1 MGCQSVFRDFVDY
14 TQKDMHCSSVIW
26 IVCVT
31 ISFSMGSDTI
41 DLTQDFLQNTL
52 DSLNEVDQ
60 NQHRNESTSGSV
72 VIKTFK
78 NAIKTLIEESKNSV
92 RPKLEFIDK
101 VDKKQSINKVK
112 NATSGNWDF
121 TIGKWNITGNWN
133 SSTGGY
139 WNSNPG
145 NNTLTR
151 IFETVFDEDF
161 GDYDDF
167 ETMFGEAIPKIDEL
181 IDGPLV
187 PFFCYWFDFGYGNV
201 CPSIPNDDFND
212 DIHTIFDDI
221 YNSLL
226 NDGPNYGTIFVS
238 IRRCVIFTNLLCR
251 KISLITR

>member
-1 MGCQSVFRDFVDY
+1 MGIYILLSTHGDVSQYSETSLTIR
-14 TQKDMHCSSVIW
+14 KNMHYSTVIL
-26 IVCVT
+26 IVCFT

-52 DSLNEVDQ
+52 DSLNEEDQ
-60 NQHRNESTSGSV
+60 NQNRNESTSGSI

-92 RPKLEFIDK
+92 KQKLEFIDK
-101 VDKKQSINKVK
+101 VDKKQSVNKIK

-167 ETMFGEAIPKIDEL
+167 ENIFGEAIPKIDEL

-187 PFFCYWFDFGYGNV
+187 PFFAIGLTLVMVMFTLPFLMMT
-201 CPSIPNDDFND
+201 SMMIFIPFLMTF
-212 DIHTIFDDI
+212 TIPFLMI
-221 YNSLL
+221 
-226 NDGPNYGTIFVS
+226 GPIMAPLMLALEAV
-238 IRRCVIFTNLLCR
+238 
-251 KISLITR
+251 

>member
-1 MGCQSVFRDFVDY
+1 MGSQYSQTSLTIR
-14 TQKDMHCSSVIW
+14 KNMHYSTVIL
-26 IVCVT
+26 IVCFT

-60 NQHRNESTSGSV
+60 NQNRNESTSGSI

-92 RPKLEFIDK
+92 KQKLEFIDK
-101 VDKKQSINKVK
+101 VDKKQSVNKIK

-151 IFETVFDEDF
+151 IFETVSDEDF
-161 GDYDDF
+161 GDYDAF
-167 ETMFGEAIPKIDEL
+167 ETIFDEAIPKIDEL

-187 PFFCYWFDFGYGNV
+187 PFFAIGLTLVMVMFALPFLMMT
-201 CPSIPNDDFND
+201 SMMIFIPFLMTF
-212 DIHTIFDDI
+212 TIPFLMI
-221 YNSLL
+221 
-226 NDGPNYGTIFVS
+226 GPIIAPLMLALEAV
-238 IRRCVIFTNLLCR
+238 
-251 KISLITR
+251 

>member
-1 MGCQSVFRDFVDY
+1 MGSTHVSHYSKTSLTTR
-14 TQKDMHCSSVIW
+14 KNMHFSTVILIACS
-26 IVCVT
+26 T
-31 ISFSMGSDTI
+31 MGFSMGSDTI

-101 VDKKQSINKVK
+101 VDKKQSINKIRNV
-112 NATSGNWDF
+112 TSGNWDF
-121 TIGKWNITGNWN
+121 TMGKWNITGNWN

-167 ETMFGEAIPKIDEL
+167 ETIFGEAIPIIDEL

-187 PFFCYWFDFGYGNV
+187 PFFAIGLTLVMVMFTLPFLMMT
-201 CPSIPNDDFND
+201 SMMIFIPFLMTF
-212 DIHTIFDDI
+212 TIPFLMI
-221 YNSLL
+221 
-226 NDGPNYGTIFVS
+226 GPIMAPLMLALEAV
-238 IRRCVIFTNLLCR
+238 
-251 KISLITR
+251 

>member
-1 MGCQSVFRDFVDY
+1 MGIYILLSTHGDVSHHSKTSLTIRK
-14 TQKDMHCSSVIW
+14 TMHRSSVIL

-31 ISFSMGSDTI
+31 ISFSLGSDTI
-41 DLTQDFLQNTL
+41 DLTQNFLQNTL

-60 NQHRNESTSGSV
+60 NQNRNESTSGSV
-72 VIKTFK
+72 VIKTFR

-92 RPKLEFIDK
+92 KQKLEFIDK
-101 VDKKQSINKVK
+101 VDKKQSVNKVK

-145 NNTLTR
+145 NNSLTR

-161 GDYDDF
+161 GDYDEF
-167 ETMFGEAIPKIDEL
+167 ETIFGEAIPKIDEL

-187 PFFCYWFDFGYGNV
+187 PFFAIGLTLVMVMFALPFLMMT
-201 CPSIPNDDFND
+201 SMMIFIPFLMTF
-212 DIHTIFDDI
+212 TIPFLMI
-221 YNSLL
+221 
-226 NDGPNYGTIFVS
+226 GPIIAPLMLALEAV
-238 IRRCVIFTNLLCR
+238 
-251 KISLITR
+251 

>member
-1 MGCQSVFRDFVDY
+1 MGVSQYSETSLNIR
-14 TQKDMHCSSVIW
+14 KNMHFSTVIL
-26 IVCVT
+26 IVCFT
-31 ISFSMGSDTI
+31 ISFSFGSNTI

-92 RPKLEFIDK
+92 KQKLEFTDK
-101 VDKKQSINKVK
+101 VDKKQSVNKVK

-121 TIGKWNITGNWN
+121 TIGNWN

-139 WNSNPG
+139 WNSNLR

-161 GDYDDF
+161 DDY
-167 ETMFGEAIPKIDEL
+167 ETIFGEAIPKIDAL

-187 PFFCYWFDFGYGNV
+187 PFFAIGLTLVMVMFALPFLMMTSMMIFIPFLMTFTIPFLMIGPIMGN
-201 CPSIPNDDFND
+201 F
-212 DIHTIFDDI
+212 
-221 YNSLL
+221 LL
-226 NDGPNYGTIFVS
+226 ALNAV
-238 IRRCVIFTNLLCR
+238 
-251 KISLITR
+251 

>member
-1 MGCQSVFRDFVDY
+1 MGIYILPSTHGDVSHYSETSLTIR
-14 TQKDMHCSSVIW
+14 KNMHFSTVIL
-26 IVCVT
+26 IVCFT
-31 ISFSMGSDTI
+31 ISFSTGSDTI

-92 RPKLEFIDK
+92 KQKLEFTDK
-101 VDKKQSINKVK
+101 VDKSQSVKKVK
-112 NATSGNWDF
+112 NATCGNWDF

-139 WNSNPG
+139 WNSNLR

-161 GDYDDF
+161 GDYDDLK
-167 ETMFGEAIPKIDEL
+167 PY
-181 IDGPLV
+181 LV
-187 PFFCYWFDFGYGNV
+187 
-201 CPSIPNDDFND
+201 
-212 DIHTIFDDI
+212 
-221 YNSLL
+221 
-226 NDGPNYGTIFVS
+226 
-238 IRRCVIFTNLLCR
+238 R
-251 KISLITR
+251 